1 MSIAEPWLLLVY
13 PVFAVVIWAATLT
26 ALSVGGGWRA
36 LAQRFPATARPAGA
50 IWSFTSATFR
60 TRLLPIHYGNCVT
73 VTVGDAGVRL
83 SILFVFRAMHPPIM
97 IPWSAI
103 ESLAREAGSLR
114 RRTAVLAIRDFDR
127 RIVLYGHAGEKVA
140 STFDRLRGSASL
152 DGGRRSRPITL
163 SAARPL
169 A

>member
-26 ALSVGGGWRA
+26 ALSIGGGWRA
-36 LAQRFPATARPAGA
+36 LAQRFPAASRPAGA

-73 VTVGDAGVRL
+73 VTVGEAGVGVA
-83 SILFVFRAMHPPIM
+83 ILFVFRAMHPPIM
-97 IPWSAI
+97 IPWSSI
-103 ESLAREAGSLR
+103 ESVGRQAGTLR
-114 RRTAVLAIRDFDR
+114 RRAAVISIRDFDR
-127 RIVLYGHAGEKVA
+127 RIVLYGNAGEKVA

>member
-1 MSIAEPWLLLVY
+1 MIAEPWLLLVY
-13 PVFAVVIWAATLT
+13 PLFAVVIWAATLT
-26 ALSVGGGWRA
+26 ALSIGGGWRA
-36 LAQRFPATARPAGA
+36 LAQRFPATGRPAGA
-50 IWSFTSATFR
+50 IWSFSSATFR

-73 VTVGDAGVRL
+73 VTVSDAGLRIDV
-83 SILFVFRAMHPPIM
+83 LFVFRPMHPPIL

-103 ESLAREAGSLR
+103 DSVGRKSGSLR
-114 RRTAVLAIRDFDR
+114 RRAAVLAIRDFER
-127 RIVLYGHAGEKVA
+127 RVVLYGNAGEKVA
-140 STFDRLRGSASL
+140 STFDRLRGSASI